1 MRREEKMRRQR
12 RTANKPHW
20 RKRPERRTR
29 PQPQIEEPLFQ
40 VRYDERP
47 IERYAECMEMDI
59 FNAGRDGATEYV
71 HGKLASRIGLK
82 LADEGFIKFE
92 TNENPARRGITIRAS
107 VNVVKP

>member
-1 MRREEKMRRQR
+1 
-12 RTANKPHW
+12 
-20 RKRPERRTR
+20 
-29 PQPQIEEPLFQ
+29 
-40 VRYDERP
+40 
-47 IERYAECMEMDI
+47 MDI

-92 TNENPARRGITIRAS
+92 TNENPAHRGITIRAS

>member
-1 MRREEKMRRQR
+1 
-12 RTANKPHW
+12 
-20 RKRPERRTR
+20 
-29 PQPQIEEPLFQ
+29 
-40 VRYDERP
+40 
-47 IERYAECMEMDI
+47 MEMDI

-92 TNENPARRGITIRAS
+92 TNENPACRGITIRAS